1 MSHLK
6 VRPPKKTRGS
16 GAEGGVMGEG
26 GVEAEVGAV
35 EESGE
40 FGEAEGETLGGG
52 SAEGDVAQF
61 TAGAWGLSVEMEVS
75 VGDGEDFGG
84 FGEFAD

>member
-1 MSHLK
+1 
-6 VRPPKKTRGS
+6 
-16 GAEGGVMGEG
+16 MGEG

-35 EESGE
+35 KESGE

-61 TAGAWGLSVEMEVS
+61 TTGAWGFAVEMEVS